1 MTYLRHVLDHLRK
14 DLRLE
19 WRSRDS
25 INGMLFFALLV
36 VVVFGL
42 AFDPTSYPTTTRQ
55 ISGGILWV
63 ALLFASITALNLSW
77 ARELRNQVLEA
88 QRMAP
93 SPASALFLGK
103 ALANMLFVLVVEAV
117 LAPIFIVFFNLHVL
131 GNVWLL
137 ALILPLGTWA
147 LVVNGTFFAALGL
160 RARNRELLLP
170 LLLLPI
176 SLPALLAMVQATTGV
191 LTADLDSIQI
201 GTWIKQLPATTSSS
215 PPSASCSSRPSSTP
229 NSRIRDKLMPM
240 EQRTPTLR
248 SVAWLWFGIA
258 IAVLVV
264 GFRQAIFLT
273 PTDAAQGDVGRI
285 FYYHVPIAMLSL
297 LFPYLNFAASL
308 AYLYLAQPRSAESA
322 HRRCVRPRLRRGR
335 SRLRQHHPHHRHP
348 FGDEQPGASGGH
360 GTPASPAC
368 CSSGCCTSAIS
379 CCAASPPP
387 DKARPSLRSSLSSP
401 PSMCPSSTCPSAG
414 GAPSTPLRS
423 SAAAPTPA
431 WINPCFLLS
440 SGTSPAGPSGASSSC
455 SSASPSNAGVRLA
468 DQEAA
473 LQAIEASL
481 EIPQ

>member
-1 MTYLRHVLDHLRK
+1 VNYLRRVLDHLRK

-63 ALLFASITALNLSW
+63 ALLFASMTALNQSW
-77 ARELRNQVLEA
+77 ARELRNQVLDA

-103 ALANMLFVLVVEAV
+103 AIANMLFVLVVEAV

-191 LTADLDSIQI
+191 LTADLDSTQI
-201 GTWIKQLPATTSSS
+201 ATWVKQLAGYDIIFTTI
-215 PPSASCSSRPSSTP
+215 CILFFET
-229 NSRIRDKLMPM
+229 
-240 EQRTPTLR
+240 
-248 SVAWLWFGIA
+248 
-258 IAVLVV
+258 VL
-264 GFRQAIFLT
+264 
-273 PTDAAQGDVGRI
+273 
-285 FYYHVPIAMLSL
+285 
-297 LFPYLNFAASL
+297 N
-308 AYLYLAQPRSAESA
+308 AE
-322 HRRCVRPRLRRGR
+322 
-335 SRLRQHHPHHRHP
+335 
-348 FGDEQPGASGGH
+348 
-360 GTPASPAC
+360 
-368 CSSGCCTSAIS
+368 
-379 CCAASPPP
+379 
-387 DKARPSLRSSLSSP
+387 
-401 PSMCPSSTCPSAG
+401 
-414 GAPSTPLRS
+414 
-423 SAAAPTPA
+423 
-431 WINPCFLLS
+431 
-440 SGTSPAGPSGASSSC
+440 
-455 SSASPSNAGVRLA
+455 
-468 DQEAA
+468 
-473 LQAIEASL
+473 
-481 EIPQ
+481 